1 MGKVSSL
8 IIWEQSTFFAAL
20 FMGMMFAFIY
30 DCIRVFR
37 RVFKHKHVYTM
48 AVEDILFW
56 FYVSIRV
63 FTCLY
68 ERNNG
73 IIRGFIVISQIFGA
87 LIYRYAF
94 GKLFVKYVTGLLIFI
109 LKPLKKLFLLIK
121 IKVHELDAHVKR
133 RRASGE
139 KRKKCSLNPD
149 GKNSSV

>member
-94 GKLFVKYVTGLLIFI
+94 GKLFVKYMTGLLIFI
-109 LKPLKKLFLLIK
+109 LKPLKN
-121 IKVHELDAHVKR
+121 
-133 RRASGE
+133 
-139 KRKKCSLNPD
+139 CSY
-149 GKNSSV
+149 

>member
-1 MGKVSSL
+1 M
-8 IIWEQSTFFAAL
+8 T
-20 FMGMMFAFIY
+20 
-30 DCIRVFR
+30 VF
-37 RVFKHKHVYTM
+37 VYSGGCLSINM
-48 AVEDILFW
+48 CILFW

-121 IKVHELDAHVKR
+121 IKVHELDAHVKS

>member
-1 MGKVSSL
+1 
-8 IIWEQSTFFAAL
+8 
-20 FMGMMFAFIY
+20 MGMMFAFIY

-94 GKLFVKYVTGLLIFI
+94 GKLFVKYMTGLLIFI
-109 LKPLKKLFLLIK
+109 LKPLKKLFLLIPFGYRINLSLWK
-121 IKVHELDAHVKR
+121 IWKKR
-133 RRASGE
+133 LTLI
-139 KRKKCSLNPD
+139 KLISLLPIM
-149 GKNSSV
+149 GSVIILVPLLP

>member
-56 FYVSIRV
+56 FYEAYV
-63 FTCLY
+63 FLPAFMK
-68 ERNNG
+68 E
-73 IIRGFIVISQIFGA
+73 IMALSGA
-87 LIYRYAF
+87 L
-94 GKLFVKYVTGLLIFI
+94 L
-109 LKPLKKLFLLIK
+109 
-121 IKVHELDAHVKR
+121 
-133 RRASGE
+133 
-139 KRKKCSLNPD
+139 
-149 GKNSSV
+149 

>member
-73 IIRGFIVISQIFGA
+73 IIRGFIV
-87 LIYRYAF
+87 
-94 GKLFVKYVTGLLIFI
+94 
-109 LKPLKKLFLLIK
+109 
-121 IKVHELDAHVKR
+121 HELDVHVKSS
-133 RRASGE
+133 RASRE

>member
-1 MGKVSSL
+1 MSSL

-94 GKLFVKYVTGLLIFI
+94 GKLFVKYMTGLLIKSSRI
-109 LKPLKKLFLLIK
+109 
-121 IKVHELDAHVKR
+121 
-133 RRASGE
+133 
-139 KRKKCSLNPD
+139 CS
-149 GKNSSV
+149 

>member
-94 GKLFVKYVTGLLIFI
+94 GKLFVKYMTGLLIFI
-109 LKPLKKLFLLIK
+109 FKPLKILFLFIK
-121 IKVHELDAHVKR
+121 IKVH
-133 RRASGE
+133 
-139 KRKKCSLNPD
+139 
-149 GKNSSV
+149 

>member
-37 RVFKHKHVYTM
+37 RMFKHKHVYTM

-73 IIRGFIVISQIFGA
+73 II
-87 LIYRYAF
+87 
-94 GKLFVKYVTGLLIFI
+94 
-109 LKPLKKLFLLIK
+109 K
-121 IKVHELDAHVKR
+121 IKVHELDARVKS

>member
-68 ERNNG
+68 QGLYCNIADIWCIDLQVRIWK
-73 IIRGFIVISQIFGA
+73 IICEIYDRIIDIYFETIEKTV
-87 LIYRYAF
+87 LI
-94 GKLFVKYVTGLLIFI
+94 
-109 LKPLKKLFLLIK
+109 
-121 IKVHELDAHVKR
+121 D
-133 RRASGE
+133 
-139 KRKKCSLNPD
+139 
-149 GKNSSV
+149 